1 MRTFDNFDEFADQY
15 REIHNENIKST
26 GADSDYFAE
35 YKILELKKHI
45 KHEVFNFLDYGCG
58 DGQIYKYFIKHFP
71 KAKYIGID
79 ISEDSINKAKSKF
92 PEGFFLTF
100 DGNNFPTD
108 CKDFDIIF
116 TSCVLHHINHDLH
129 ENVLSSIK
137 KQLNNDGKLI
147 IFEHN
152 PLNPVTVKIVNECV
166 FDEDAVLLK
175 HFYLKKVLAKTG
187 FKNTQ
192 INFTLFFPRHKIF
205 SILHPL
211 EHFLRFIPF
220 GGQYYSISNK

>member
-1 MRTFDNFDEFADQY
+1 MRQFDNFDEFADQY
-15 REIHNENIKST
+15 RAIHNENIKST

-45 KHEVFNFLDYGCG
+45 QSDSFTFLDYGCG
-58 DGQIYKYFIKHFP
+58 DGQIFKFFTKHFP
-71 KAKYIGID
+71 NANYIGID
-79 ISEDSINKAKSKF
+79 ISEDSIKKAQLKF
-92 PEGFFLTF
+92 PEGQFIVF
-100 DGNNFPTD
+100 DGINIPENIQFNIV
-108 CKDFDIIF
+108 FI
-116 TSCVLHHINHDLH
+116 SCVLHHINHNLH
-129 ENVLSSIK
+129 ESILSNIRHH
-137 KQLNNDGKLI
+137 LAENGKI
-147 IFEHN
+147 VIFEHN

-211 EHFLRFIPF
+211 EYFLRFIPL